1 MNKTVIASGVAMV
14 VIGAGA
20 VWAATNALDG
30 GPQPDSS
37 APSASAPV
45 LDDAA
50 TSGVASD
57 KVATGGERVAVAG
70 VDLPALN
77 DAASA
82 LVPDKGVAVV
92 NVWAW
97 WCKPCREELPALA
110 DLAQRHP
117 EWTVIG
123 VHADQD
129 AERGR
134 ALLEEMG
141 LDFASVQDSDN
152 SFAGTLGLPGV
163 IPITLVVKDGQV
175 VEKFIKPLGDD
186 VAAVEAAATQA
197 ELKATA

>member
-37 APSASAPV
+37 APSATAAAPATESGETAQN
-45 LDDAA
+45 AA
-50 TSGVASD
+50 PARET
-57 KVATGGERVAVAG
+57 VAVAG

-77 DAASA
+77 DAAAA

-123 VHADQD
+123 VHADQN